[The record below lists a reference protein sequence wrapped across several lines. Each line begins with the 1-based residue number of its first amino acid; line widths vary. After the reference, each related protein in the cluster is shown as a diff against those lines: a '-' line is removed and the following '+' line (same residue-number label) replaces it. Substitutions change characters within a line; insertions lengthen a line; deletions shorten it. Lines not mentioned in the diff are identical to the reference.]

1 MAENLPWNLSSMGF
15 DSAVS
20 IPGIPLRGSYARSY
34 VSGIIKWFR
43 WLEVKVHL
51 NPLEILP

>member
-1 MAENLPWNLSSMGF
+1 MAKDLPWNLSSVGA

-20 IPGIPLRGSYARSY
+20 IPGIPLCGSYARSY
-34 VSGIIKWFR
+34 VSGIIKQFR
-43 WLEVKVHL
+43 WLEVKVRL

>member
-43 WLEVKVHL
+43 WLEVKVRL